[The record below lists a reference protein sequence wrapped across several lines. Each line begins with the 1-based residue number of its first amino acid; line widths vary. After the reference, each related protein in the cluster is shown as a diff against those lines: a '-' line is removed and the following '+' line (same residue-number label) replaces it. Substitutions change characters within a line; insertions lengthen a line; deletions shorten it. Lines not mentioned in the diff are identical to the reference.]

1 MPDTAKHPL
10 RIRGGPAE
18 GSGFV
23 ALAVQ
28 IAERMNGPREVAVRV
43 ACVDQ
48 KVSLDDLVGEEFEVI
63 VEAGGE
69 EIRRHAGLCVAAEYA
84 GNGEDGA
91 LFDIELRSGLWF
103 LGRTQECR
111 IFQEM
116 TAVDVVMSVLGEYG
130 LAKDVEKRLSRTPP
144 TRTICVQYRES
155 DLAFVDRLLEAEG
168 ICYFLEEDAK
178 GGEKMILVDSAGA
191 HEPIEGDDLLIYH
204 PVSGGNAPDS
214 AYVTDWRAGGRATS
228 GRVSL
233 KDYDFEKPRA
243 DLTAVKAI
251 PVGKHPNKDREL
263 YDYPGLYS
271 EQSDGDDFAR
281 IRMEAEAAR
290 ARAFRASS
298 NVARLSVGRT
308 FRVDRHP
315 RVDKG
320 EAQLVTAVRRGYALD
335 FPGHADPAKG
345 AMSAAAPSLVADAVR
360 IEGLSAAVQFRP
372 AQVTPAPRIAGVQTA
387 VVTGPGGEEIH
398 TDEHGRIRIQFHWD
412 RLGESDDKST
422 CWVRVATPWSGKN
435 WGAIAVPR
443 IGQEVV
449 VQFEEGDPDRPL
461 VTGMLYNAATMPPYP
476 LPASKTQSGV
486 KTNSSKGGGGYNE
499 LVMEDKKGA
508 EYVRFQSERDY
519 HQIVKNNAMINVGF
533 EHAERGDLT
542 QMIKRNA
549 TEITGEVRTHI
560 TGMIEDLTVGMVYDE
575 GIGVAKTQLVGLYKE
590 EKVGIGRQDF
600 RTPAGFASLA
610 VAVGSPASTLYDG
623 GKYADFGAA
632 ATAANAI
639 LGAILQPGKR
649 EEIHGVSKLE
659 VHGDR
664 IQEISKSSYFSGP
677 VKPGDLKT
685 TVKDGDVETVVEKGK
700 HFLKVETGPQ
710 IVSVLKGDRQIGVE
724 KGDLI
729 TGVDTGDMKTHVKK
743 GKVLVEAAKEIK
755 LKVGPST
762 LTMTPSK
769 IELKIGP
776 STVTLDMNSVEA
788 KGPQAKLIGDM
799 LAKVD
804 AMNTTVSG
812 DLTMVDGSMVMI
824 N

>member
-18 GSGFV
+18 ASGFV
-23 ALAVQ
+23 ALAVR
-28 IAERMNGPREVAVRV
+28 IAERMNAPREIAVRV
-43 ACVDQ
+43 ACADQ

-63 VEAGGE
+63 VEAEGGE
-69 EIRRHAGLCVAAEYA
+69 VRRHAGLCVAAEYA

-91 LFDIELRSGLWF
+91 YFDIELRSGLWF
-103 LGRTQECR
+103 LGRTGECR
-111 IFQEM
+111 IFQDM
-116 TAVDVVMSVLGEYG
+116 TAVDVVMEVLGEYG
-130 LAKDVEKRLSRTPP
+130 LARDVVKRLDRTAPA
-144 TRTICVQYRES
+144 RTICVQYRES
-155 DLAFVDRLLEAEG
+155 DLAFVDRLLEGEG
-168 ICYFLEEDAK
+168 ICYFLEEDGK
-178 GGEKMILVDSAGA
+178 GGERMVLADSIGA
-191 HEPIEGDDLLIYH
+191 HQAIAGDDLLLYH
-204 PVSGGNAPDS
+204 PVAGGNAPES
-214 AYVTDWRAGGRATS
+214 AFVTDWRAGGRATS
-228 GRVSL
+228 GRVTL
-233 KDYDFEKPRA
+233 KDYDFEKPGA
-243 DLTAVKAI
+243 DLTAVKAT
-251 PVGKHPNKDREL
+251 PVGRHPNRDREL
-263 YDYPGLYS
+263 YDYPGHYA
-271 EQSDGDDFAR
+271 EQSDGDDLAR

-298 NVARLSVGRT
+298 NVARLTVGRT
-308 FRVDRHP
+308 FRLDRHP
-315 RVDKG
+315 RIGRG

-335 FPGHADPAKG
+335 FPGHADPAAG
-345 AMSAAAPSLVADAVR
+345 AMAGAAPSLVAEAVQ
-360 IEGLSAAVQFRP
+360 IEGLAADVQFRP

-387 VVTGPGGEEIH
+387 VVTGPGGEEVH
-398 TDEHGRIRIQFHWD
+398 TDEYGRVRIQFHWD
-412 RLGESDDKST
+412 RLGKADDKST

-476 LPASKTQSGV
+476 LPASRTQQGV

-508 EYVRFQSERDY
+508 EYVRFQSERDF
-519 HQIVKNNAMINVGF
+519 HQIVKNDAMINIGF
-533 EHAERGDLT
+533 EHASRGDLT

-575 GIGVAKTQLVGLYKE
+575 GVGLAKTQLIGVYKE
-590 EKVGIGRQDF
+590 EKVGIGKQDF
-600 RTPAGFASLA
+600 TTPAGFASLA

-632 ATAANAI
+632 ATATNAL
-639 LGAILQPGKR
+639 LGALKQPGKR
-649 EEIHGVSKLE
+649 EEIHGLSHLE

-664 IQEISKSSYFSGP
+664 VQEISRSSYRGP
-677 VKPGDLKT
+677 PREGHLKT

-724 KGDLI
+724 KGDLV
-729 TGVDTGDMKTHVKK
+729 TGVDAGDMRTHVRK
-743 GKVLVEAAKEIK
+743 GKVLVEAAQEIK
-755 LKVGPST
+755 FKVGPST

-776 STVTLDMNSVEA
+776 STVTLDMNAVES
-788 KGPQAKLIGDM
+788 KGPQAKLIGD
-799 LAKVD
+799 LVAKVD
-804 AMNTTVSG
+804 AAKTSISG